1 MESRSR
7 EGRSS
12 EASSR
17 DSADA
22 APTKNL
28 FLVAPALVVAPPLP
42 LAAAKVPACGA
53 TLPPKFTKVTRGC
66 PALNC
71 DWGEE
76 IVGLPPKA
84 DIVDGCEGR
93 KPEICCDGLKS
104 RMINCGCCGD
114 EIDVVIRV
122 VT

>member
-1 MESRSR
+1 MEMF
-7 EGRSS
+7 SS
-12 EASSR
+12 LLVI
-17 DSADA
+17 
-22 APTKNL
+22 L
-28 FLVAPALVVAPPLP
+28 FIIKLTP

-53 TLPPKFTKVTRGC
+53 TFWPKFTKVTRGC
-66 PALNC
+66 PELNC
-71 DWGEE
+71 VWGEE
-76 IVGLPPKA
+76 IVGLPAKADIVGLPPKA